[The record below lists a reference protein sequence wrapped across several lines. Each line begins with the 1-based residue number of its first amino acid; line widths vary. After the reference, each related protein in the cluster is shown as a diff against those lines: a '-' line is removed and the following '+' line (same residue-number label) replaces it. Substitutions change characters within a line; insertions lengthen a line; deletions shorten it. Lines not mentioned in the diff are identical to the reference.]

1 MLQDRRW
8 YVLQDRHLHPAV
20 PEAAP
25 SAQGGLSASAPRY
38 PRLYVQLSEPLPPFL
53 DKDPAAHGDLEAVV
67 QFDWTR
73 QIFYGLL
80 LSNRACRNEL

>member
-53 DKDPAAHGDLEAVV
+53 DKDHAVV
-67 QFDWTR
+67 QFDWTS

-80 LSNRACRNEL
+80 LSNIEPFDSCRNEL